1 MFSFICFIIFVPLKG
16 ARHLYSKLLK
26 NIDEEFIF
34 FRTAAIYKPAT

>member
-26 NIDEEFIF
+26 NINEEFF